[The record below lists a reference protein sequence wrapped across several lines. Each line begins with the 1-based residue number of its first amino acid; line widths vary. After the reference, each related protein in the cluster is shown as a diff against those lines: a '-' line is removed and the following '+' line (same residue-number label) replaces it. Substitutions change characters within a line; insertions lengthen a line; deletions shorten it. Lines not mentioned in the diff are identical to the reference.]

1 MKIEERINQAYNNEK
16 KKHGILTIIL
26 FHIGDHYEA
35 YYSDANTL
43 AKICNLKIFTLSE
56 KIPSIRFPERKVE
69 EYMNQL
75 VDANYSVCLSEVR
88 GPSGQYILKSL

>member
-1 MKIEERINQAYNNEK
+1 MKIEERIDQAYNSEK
-16 KKHGILTIIL
+16 EKHGMLTIVL

-35 YYSDANTL
+35 YYSDANII
-43 AKICNLKIFTLSE
+43 AKICGLKIFSASE
-56 KIPSIRFPERKVE
+56 KIPLIRFPERKME
-69 EYMNQL
+69 KYMNQL

>member
-1 MKIEERINQAYNNEK
+1 MKIEERIDLAYNNEK

-35 YYSDANTL
+35 YYSDANIL
-43 AKICNLKIFTLSE
+43 AKVFNLQIFTVSE
-56 KIPSIRFPERKVE
+56 KIPSIRFPESKIE
-69 EYMNQL
+69 EYMNKL

-88 GPSGQYILKSL
+88 GASGHYILKSL

>member
-1 MKIEERINQAYNNEK
+1 MKTEERIDLAYNNEK
-16 KKHGILTIIL
+16 KKHGMLTIIL

-43 AKICNLKIFTLSE
+43 AKVCNLQIFTVSE
-56 KIPSIRFPERKVE
+56 KIPSIRFPARKVE

-75 VDANYSVCLSEVR
+75 ADDNYSVCLSEVR
-88 GPSGQYILKSL
+88 GSSGHYILKSL

>member
-1 MKIEERINQAYNNEK
+1 MKIEERINLAYSNEK
-16 KKHGILTIIL
+16 KKHGMLTIIL

-43 AKICNLKIFTLSE
+43 AKVCNLQIFTVSE
-56 KIPSIRFPERKVE
+56 KIPSIRFPARKVE

-75 VDANYSVCLSEVR
+75 ADDNYSVCLSEVR
-88 GPSGQYILKSL
+88 GSSGHYILKSL